1 MLSLSLRTVVLRRQ
15 LHKAKEQLG
24 AVQAAPATTA
34 SQQQPWEREREKE
47 REREAGRRQ
56 TALLGRQAEM
66 MEERE
71 QARCDLARSRP
82 DLTMI
87 SRSLASISGLQER
100 AEAQELRLRLAEK
113 TAALQAA
120 EEQVA
125 PRPDLA

>member
-34 SQQQPWEREREKE
+34 SQQQPGERE

>member
-24 AVQAAPATTA
+24 AVQTAPATTA
-34 SQQQPWEREREKE
+34 PQQQQGE

-71 QARCDLARSRP
+71 QARCDLARSRR
-82 DLTMI
+82 DLIMI
-87 SRSLASISGLQER
+87 SRSLAPISGLQER
-100 AEAQELRLRLAEK
+100 AEAQELKMRLAEK
-113 TAALQAA
+113 TVALQAA